1 MTSNEFF
8 IPGHRETESEPP
20 IYLDVTTVDE
30 DYFGTL
36 GLELRSGRLFDVR
49 DTADTAPVA
58 VVTEALARR
67 FWPNETAIGKRVRAV
82 SGESVEV
89 EIVGVVNDY
98 KIRTPGETPRP
109 MVHFAWN
116 QRAQR
121 TGVITYRTA
130 SFPEG
135 MLERVIGAARA
146 ELPDLLVVQSTTM
159 ARMRDVILLPLNLG
173 GKVVTGLGSIALLLA
188 ILGLAGSII
197 YWVSRHRREIGLR
210 MALGAGRSAVL
221 RLIAGRVFAVVGVGL
236 VVGGAVAL
244 ALGRLLESV
253 LYVPAFDT
261 VSLAVGVLV
270 LLVAGVLA
278 SVVPTRRATAVDPMA
293 VLREQ

>member
-1 MTSNEFF
+1 
-8 IPGHRETESEPP
+8 
-20 IYLDVTTVDE
+20 V
-30 DYFGTL
+30 
-36 GLELRSGRLFDVR
+36 
-49 DTADTAPVA
+49 
-58 VVTEALARR
+58 
-67 FWPNETAIGKRVRAV
+67 
-82 SGESVEV
+82 
-89 EIVGVVNDY
+89 
-98 KIRTPGETPRP
+98 
-109 MVHFAWN
+109 
-116 QRAQR
+116 
-121 TGVITYRTA
+121 TGV
-130 SFPEG
+130 
-135 MLERVIGAARA
+135 
-146 ELPDLLVVQSTTM
+146 
-159 ARMRDVILLPLNLG
+159 
-173 GKVVTGLGSIALLLA
+173 GSIALLLA

-236 VVGGAVAL
+236 LVGGAVAL

-261 VSLAVGVLV
+261 VSLAIGVLV